1 MLFWKVCYDI
11 ILLLHVYYYVCMQL
25 IVLVDG
31 EDMFQYELRLPPVTK
46 TKTKTK
52 SEQNQYFVGGGAVS
66 THTSE
71 KHISL
76 VNATNY
82 SISWKLGV
90 LSILPGKKKKIL
102 HWSTT
107 VLLKYPE
114 HVHVHVHIQI
124 EMHDV

>member
-1 MLFWKVCYDI
+1 MEVSVPSLVYRVYD
-11 ILLLHVYYYVCMQL
+11 YVCMQL
-25 IVLVDG
+25 IVLVNG
-31 EDMFQYELRLPPVTK
+31 EDMFQYELKLPPVTK

-90 LSILPGKKKKIL
+90 LSILPGEKSCIGALQYYSNIL
-102 HWSTT
+102 NM
-107 VLLKYPE
+107 YMYMYMY
-114 HVHVHVHIQI
+114 HVQI
-124 EMHDV
+124 EMHDVW

>member
-1 MLFWKVCYDI
+1 VN
-11 ILLLHVYYYVCMQL
+11 
-25 IVLVDG
+25 G
-31 EDMFQYELRLPPVTK
+31 EDMFQYELKLPLM

-66 THTSE
+66 SHTSE

-90 LSILPGKKKKIL
+90 LSIIPGKGQQLIGI
-102 HWSTT
+102 
-107 VLLKYPE
+107 VALLL
-114 HVHVHVHIQI
+114 
-124 EMHDV
+124 